1 MVRAR
6 YVKLVS
12 DDYTVTTRDGSM
24 DVTNDGFNTFQLR
37 GGVLIG
43 KNLSNDSNVYAKL
56 AVLHNFNG
64 SMDTHISADGRTN
77 DFSDDL
83 KGTGIEYGI
92 GTNYK
97 FNKDSSLY
105 ADIER
110 ISGGSIT
117 KNWGL
122 NVGYRYTF

>member
-1 MVRAR
+1 
-6 YVKLVS
+6 
-12 DDYTVTTRDGSM
+12 
-24 DVTNDGFNTFQLR
+24 LR

-56 AVLHNFNG
+56 AVLHNFSG
-64 SMDTHISADGRTN
+64 SVDTHISADGRTN
-77 DFSDDL
+77 YYFSDDL
-83 KGTGIEYGI
+83 SGTGFEYGI

-97 FNKDSSLY
+97 MNANSSLY
-105 ADIER
+105 ADFER